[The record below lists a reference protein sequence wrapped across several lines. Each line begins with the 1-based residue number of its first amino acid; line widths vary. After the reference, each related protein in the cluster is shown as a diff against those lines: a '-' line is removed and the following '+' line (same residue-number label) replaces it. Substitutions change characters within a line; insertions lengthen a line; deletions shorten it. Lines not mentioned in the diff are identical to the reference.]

1 MRTLR
6 QRFVLPAA
14 AVLLAQIVAAPGS
27 AQAPAGPAPSDG
39 DAAQGLT
46 SLMSRNRL
54 DSVLGR
60 EVRTRVEEDVGRI
73 VDILAD
79 RQSRVQAVVIEFGG
93 FLGIGT
99 RKIAVDWSALSFEND
114 GKRPFAIVDL
124 SRDQLRL
131 APEYRPNEQPMIV
144 RTSDYKAGDRGNL
157 RPGESASSAGGRC
170 GCRIGRRRMLRA
182 RPRFPHGPASVGST
196 GSHSSSPTSKRASA
210 RFYRST

>member
-27 AQAPAGPAPSDG
+27 AQVPGGPAPADG

-46 SLMSRNRL
+46 SLMSHNRL

-60 EVRTRVEEDVGRI
+60 EVRTRVEEDVGRV

-79 RQSRVQAVVIEFGG
+79 RQSRVQAAVIEFGG

-99 RKIAVDWSALSFEND
+99 RKIAVDWSAISFEND
-114 GKRPFAIVDL
+114 GKRTIVIVDL

-131 APEYRPNEQPMIV
+131 APEYKPNEQPMIV
-144 RTSDYKAGDRGNL
+144 RTSD
-157 RPGESASSAGGRC
+157 
-170 GCRIGRRRMLRA
+170 
-182 RPRFPHGPASVGST
+182 
-196 GSHSSSPTSKRASA
+196 
-210 RFYRST
+210 